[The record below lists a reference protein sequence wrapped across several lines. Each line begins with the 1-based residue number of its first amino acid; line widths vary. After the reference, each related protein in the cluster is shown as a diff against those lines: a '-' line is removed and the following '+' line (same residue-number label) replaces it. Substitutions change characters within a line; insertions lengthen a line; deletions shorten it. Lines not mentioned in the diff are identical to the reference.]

1 MSTEIDIL
9 QLAPLGDRVLI
20 RPDGAIQTVTESG
33 VALVEDDPDET
44 TGTVV
49 AVGRPRHPRKDEA
62 FALAEHVDSLSLIS
76 VDSAAFQ
83 ADKQALA
90 RAATLLRELTGRE
103 PVVQVGDRVG
113 FARYGGQELR
123 LNNERYLLLREADLL
138 VVLENEESLT

>member
-1 MSTEIDIL
+1 MDIA
-9 QLAPLGDRVLI
+9 QLVPLGDRILI
-20 RPDGAIQTVTESG
+20 RPDVVAQTVTESG
-33 VALVEDDPDET
+33 IALVEEDPDET
-44 TGTVV
+44 TGVVV

-62 FALAEHVDSLSLIS
+62 FALAERMSDCT
-76 VDSAAFQ
+76 DDNCPRAECEG
-83 ADKQALA
+83 A
-90 RAATLLRELTGRE
+90 RMLRELTGRE

>member
-1 MSTEIDIL
+1 METALD
-9 QLAPLGDRVLI
+9 QLVPLGDRILI
-20 RPDGAIQTVTESG
+20 RPDTVAQTVTESG
-33 VALVEDDPDET
+33 IALVEEDPDET

-62 FALAEHVDSLSLIS
+62 FALADLVAGYAMIGETPGRRVVFMD
-76 VDSAAFQ
+76 AAQ
-83 ADKQALA
+83 
-90 RAATLLRELTGRE
+90 LLRELTGRE

-123 LNNERYLLLREADLL
+123 LNHERYLLLREADLL

>member
-1 MSTEIDIL
+1 METGMDL
-9 QLAPLGDRVLI
+9 TQLVPLGDRILI
-20 RPDGAIQTVTESG
+20 RPDVVAQTVTASG
-33 VALVEDDPDET
+33 IALVEEDPDET

-49 AVGRPRHPRKDEA
+49 AVGHPRHPRKDEA
-62 FALAEHVDSLSLIS
+62 FALADEMIHCEEPDCQWWVCRG
-76 VDSAAFQ
+76 
-83 ADKQALA
+83 A
-90 RAATLLRELTGRE
+90 RMLRELTGRE